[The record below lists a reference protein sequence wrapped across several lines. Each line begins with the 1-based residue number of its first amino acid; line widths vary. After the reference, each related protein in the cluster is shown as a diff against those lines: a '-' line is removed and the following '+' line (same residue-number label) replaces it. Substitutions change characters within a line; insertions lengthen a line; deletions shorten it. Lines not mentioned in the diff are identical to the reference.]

1 MENKTQPQNAETA
14 VIEIKAIN
22 EDSYWTKEFDLP
34 TDQQQKFDKSI
45 YDLIAD
51 AHIQTKNSDN

>member
-1 MENKTQPQNAETA
+1 MENKMQPQKAETD

-22 EDSYWTKEFDLP
+22 EDDYWTKEFDIP
-34 TDQQQKFDKSI
+34 TDHLKKYDTSI

-51 AHIQTKNSDN
+51 AHIKTQKSDS

>member
-1 MENKTQPQNAETA
+1 MENKNQPQAAETN

-22 EDSYWTKEFDLP
+22 EDSYWTKEFDIP
-34 TDQQQKFDKSI
+34 ADQLKKFDTAI

-51 AHIQTKNSDN
+51 AHIKTKDSDN